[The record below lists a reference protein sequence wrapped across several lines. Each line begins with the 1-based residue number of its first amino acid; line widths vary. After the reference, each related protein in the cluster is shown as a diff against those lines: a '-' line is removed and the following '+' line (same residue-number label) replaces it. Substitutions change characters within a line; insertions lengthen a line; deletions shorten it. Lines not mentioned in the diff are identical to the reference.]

1 MSPELGRA
9 PNGAMS
15 ALSVTVALLVWM
27 ASLLVISIWKQVYS
41 SWKLPPGPFPLPII
55 GNLFQIEISN
65 IPKSFSKVRE
75 TLFIW

>member
-9 PNGAMS
+9 PNGTMS

-55 GNLFQIEISN
+55 GNMFQIEISN

-75 TLFIW
+75 ILFIW

>member
-15 ALSVTVALLVWM
+15 TLSVTVALLVWM

-41 SWKLPPGPFPLPII
+41 IWKLPPGPFPLPII

-75 TLFIW
+75 ILLIW